1 MQDSADGID
10 IAARMDFMGLDD
22 GRVGLIKA
30 LKPVI
35 ERALPVG
42 LDRLYEKIRET
53 PQTGGFFSSDA
64 HMDRARGSQAE
75 HWSRISSGQ
84 FDDAYLAQV
93 ERIGAA
99 HARIG
104 LDPQWYVGAYAI
116 VIEEL
121 LAAVIS
127 EHWPPFA
134 GRRKAAME
142 DVCQAVVSLV
152 KAVFLDM
159 DLTLSVIARV
169 AEEEKLKVQE
179 EAITGERQLVC
190 SVFGKALE
198 NLAAKDLSYR
208 IGDDVPGAYD
218 ALKGDFNGSADA
230 LMAAMRQVGTDA
242 GSIMNSSNEVR
253 VSSDALSQ
261 RTEQQAASVEE
272 TAAAVEEITTTVKS
286 TEERAEEARQLVER
300 AQRAAED
307 SSTVVNNAVS
317 AMAEIEDSSGQI
329 ADIIGVI
336 DDIAFQ
342 TNLLALNAGVEA
354 ARAGESGR
362 GFAVVAQ
369 EVRELAQR
377 SATAAREIKQLIT
390 TSGEQV
396 KSGVVLVNQAG
407 EALNAIA
414 GQVHEIDQHVAT
426 IVKISREQ
434 SSGLEEINQA
444 VASIDTGTQQNAAMV
459 EESTAVSHELEK
471 DASSLAALLG
481 QFKVGE
487 DVNGPPRASVDAPP
501 CTPAPAPQR
510 KAAVALTEGSAAV
523 AEENWAEF

>member
-1 MQDSADGID
+1 MQNSADTID
-10 IAARMDFMGLDD
+10 ITARMEFMGLDD
-22 GRVGLIKA
+22 SRVERIKA
-30 LKPVI
+30 HKPVI
-35 ERALPVG
+35 ERALPIG
-42 LDRLYEKIRET
+42 LDRLYEKIQET
-53 PQTGGFFSSDA
+53 PETESFFSSTA
-64 HMDRARGSQAE
+64 HMDSARGAQAE
-75 HWSRISSGQ
+75 HWSRISNGQ
-84 FDDAYLAQV
+84 FDDAYLSQV

-121 LAAVIS
+121 LSAVVS
-127 EHWPPFA
+127 EHWPRGLG
-134 GRRKAAME
+134 GRRKTGE
-142 DVCQAVVSLV
+142 DDLLQAIVSLV

-169 AEEEKLKVQE
+169 GEEEKLRVQE
-179 EAITGERQLVC
+179 EAIAGERQLVC

-198 NLAAKDLSYR
+198 SLAAKDLSYR
-208 IGDDVPGAYD
+208 IADDVPDAYD
-218 ALKGDFNGSADA
+218 TLKGDFNGSLDV
-230 LMAAMRQVGTDA
+230 LMAALRQVGIDA

-261 RTEQQAASVEE
+261 RTEQQAASVEQ
-272 TAAAVEEITTTVKS
+272 TAAAVEQITTTVKS
-286 TEERAEEARQLVER
+286 TETRAEEARQLVER
-300 AQRAAED
+300 AQCAAED

-354 ARAGESGR
+354 ARAGESGK

-377 SATAAREIKQLIT
+377 SAKAAREIKQLIT

-396 KSGVVLVNQAG
+396 KSGVVLVNEAG
-407 EALNAIA
+407 EALNSIA
-414 GQVHEIDQHVAT
+414 GQVQEIDEHVAT
-426 IVKISREQ
+426 IVEISREQ
-434 SSGLEEINQA
+434 SSGLVEINQA
-444 VASIDTGTQQNAAMV
+444 VATIDTGTQQNAAMV

-481 QFKVGE
+481 QFRLAGNISSAVP
-487 DVNGPPRASVDAPP
+487 DTNSRP
-501 CTPAPAPQR
+501 TPAPAER
-510 KAAVALTEGSAAV
+510 KKSPEAMTNGSTAL
-523 AEENWAEF
+523 AEEGWAEF